1 MEPDELDKYL
11 LAGEIAAEVREEVKT
26 RVEEGVKLLDICEWV
41 EDRIRRLGAEPAF
54 PCNISINEVAAHY
67 TSPPGDETVIPPRSL
82 VKVDLGAHVD
92 GYIADTAITIC
103 LDPLKER
110 LVKAA
115 EAALKEALRKAEPY
129 VRISSISSLIEKTIR
144 ARGCKPISNL
154 TGHNLARYTIHAG
167 ISIPN
172 VSHYSLKKLEPGH
185 AYAIEPFVTEEWG
198 AGSVIESLTVTI
210 FRLAKTKA
218 KGKQAREL
226 LKHIQN
232 AFKTLPFAE
241 RWLWRLVPKGKYEK
255 AWRELLSSG
264 AVMGYPVFI
273 ERAGCPVAQ
282 AEHTIV
288 VLEDKCIITTLQK

>member
-1 MEPDELDKYL
+1 VEPDVLDKYVR
-11 LAGEIAAEVREEVKT
+11 AGEVAAEVREEVKA
-26 RVEEGVKLLDICEWV
+26 RIQEDVKLIDICEWV
-41 EDRIRRLGAEPAF
+41 EDRIRKLGAEPAF

-67 TSPPGDETVIPPRSL
+67 TSPPGDEKVIPPRSL

-92 GYIADTAITIC
+92 GYIADTAITVC

-110 LVKAA
+110 LV
-115 EAALKEALRKAEPY
+115 EAVERALQEALREAGPR
-129 VRISSISSLIEKTIR
+129 VRISRISATIERAIR

-172 VSHYSLKKLEPGH
+172 VAHRSLKRLEVGQ
-185 AYAIEPFVTEEWG
+185 AYAIEPFATEGWG
-198 AGSVIESLTVTI
+198 AGFVIEGLETTI

-218 KGKQAREL
+218 RGKQAREL
-226 LKHIQN
+226 LKRIQE

-241 RWLWRLVPKGKYEK
+241 RWLWRLVPRNKYEG

-264 AVMGYPVFI
+264 AIMGYPVFI
-273 ERAGCPVAQ
+273 ERTGCPVAQ

-288 VLEDKCIITTLQK
+288 VLEDKCVITTLQK